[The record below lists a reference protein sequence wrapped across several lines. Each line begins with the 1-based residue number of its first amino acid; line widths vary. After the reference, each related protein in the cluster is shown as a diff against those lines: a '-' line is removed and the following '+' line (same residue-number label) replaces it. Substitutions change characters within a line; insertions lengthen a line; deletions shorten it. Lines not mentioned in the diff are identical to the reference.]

1 MLNISVNELS
11 ALTLALRFMSVE
23 ELLNAAMQGYALEDS
38 VSTQNAEKSDVCWK
52 AIKAFL

>member
-38 VSTQNAEKSDVCWK
+38 VSTQNAGK
-52 AIKAFL
+52 I

>member
-38 VSTQNAEKSDVCWK
+38 VSIQNAEKSDVCWK

>member
-23 ELLNAAMQGYALEDS
+23 ELVNAAMQGYALEDS

>member
-23 ELLNAAMQGYALEDS
+23 ELLNAAMQGYASEDS
-38 VSTQNAEKSDVCWK
+38 VSAQNAEKSDVCWK